1 MLNPC
6 VLGFFLVTQEAAIS
20 VYTFRL
26 RSEGRSISE
35 FKFQV
40 WITAVTEIFVRL
52 NMNFNNIKAPK
63 VPGGG
68 AASALIKLGVVGG
81 LGLYGAINS
90 LYNVEGGHRAIVFN
104 RIVGVKDKVYP
115 EGTHLMIPWFDR
127 PVIYDVRTRP
137 HLVESTSGSHDLQM
151 VKIGLR
157 VLTRPLPDQ
166 LPTIYRTL
174 GENYNERVL
183 PSIIHETLKAVVAQ
197 YNASQLITQRE
208 TVSREIRKLLT
219 ERAANFN
226 IALDDVS
233 ITSLTFGR
241 EFTAAIEAKQ
251 VAAQEAERAKFV
263 VEKAEQDKRSA
274 IIRAQGEAKS
284 AQLIGQ
290 AIANNP
296 AFITLRKIEASR
308 EIAHTISNSANKVF
322 LNSNDL
328 LLNLQEMNLQSAS

>member
-1 MLNPC
+1 MNLNN
-6 VLGFFLVTQEAAIS
+6 VKV
-20 VYTFRL
+20 
-26 RSEGRSISE
+26 
-35 FKFQV
+35 
-40 WITAVTEIFVRL
+40 
-52 NMNFNNIKAPK
+52 PK
-63 VPGGG
+63 MPGGG
-68 AASALIKLGVVGG
+68 AASALLKVGVIGA
-81 LGLYGAINS
+81 LGLYGAANS

-104 RIVGVKDKVYP
+104 RIVGVKDQVYA
-115 EGTHLMIPWFDR
+115 EGTHLIIPWFER
-127 PVIYDVRTRP
+127 PVIYDVRAKP
-137 HLVESTSGSHDLQM
+137 HLVESTSGSRDLQM

-157 VLTRPLPDQ
+157 VLTRPVPDQ

-208 TVSREIRKLLT
+208 AVSRNIREILT
-219 ERAANFN
+219 ARAANFN
-226 IALDDVS
+226 MALDDVS
-233 ITSLTFGR
+233 ITSLTFGK

-251 VAAQEAERAKFV
+251 VAAQEAERAKFI
-263 VEKAEQDKRSA
+263 VEKAEQDKKSA

-308 EIAHTISNSANKVF
+308 EIAHTLSNASNKVF
-322 LNSNDL
+322 LNSGDL
-328 LLNLQEMNLQSAS
+328 LLNLQEMNLDPAGKK

>member
-1 MLNPC
+1 MNLNN
-6 VLGFFLVTQEAAIS
+6 VKV
-20 VYTFRL
+20 
-26 RSEGRSISE
+26 
-35 FKFQV
+35 
-40 WITAVTEIFVRL
+40 
-52 NMNFNNIKAPK
+52 PK
-63 VPGGG
+63 LPGGG
-68 AASALIKLGVVGG
+68 AASAVIKLGIVAG
-81 LGLYGAINS
+81 LGIYGVANS
-90 LYNVEGGHRAIVFN
+90 LYNVDGGHRAIVFN

-127 PVIYDVRTRP
+127 PTIYDVRARP
-137 HLVESTSGSHDLQM
+137 HLVESTSGSRDLQM

-157 VLTRPLPDQ
+157 VLTRPVPDQ

-183 PSIIHETLKAVVAQ
+183 PSIIHETLKTVVAQ

-208 TVSREIRKLLT
+208 SVSREIRKILT
-219 ERAANFN
+219 ERAAYFN

-233 ITSLTFGR
+233 ITGLTFGK

-263 VEKAEQDKRSA
+263 VEKAEQDKQSA

-290 AIANNP
+290 AIANNS
-296 AFITLRKIEASR
+296 AFLTLRRIEASK
-308 EIAHTISNSANKVF
+308 EISHTVATSGNRVY
-322 LNSNDL
+322 LNSDEL
-328 LLNLQEMNLQSAS
+328 LLNLQDLNSEHKKK